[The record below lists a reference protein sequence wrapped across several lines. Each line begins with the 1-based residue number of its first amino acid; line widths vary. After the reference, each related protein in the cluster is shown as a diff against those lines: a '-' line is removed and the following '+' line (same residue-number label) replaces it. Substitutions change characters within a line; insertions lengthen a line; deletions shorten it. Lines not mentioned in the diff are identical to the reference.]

1 VTFTATSFVPPS
13 GKDVISVNPKTGEIH
28 LTAALDFEEVSIYDF
43 RIEARDQGWP
53 PLSGHCSV
61 ELEVLDV
68 ND

>member
-1 VTFTATSFVPPS
+1 VTFTAISFIPS
-13 GKDVISVNPKTGEIH
+13 SGRDVISINPKTGEIH
-28 LTAALDFEEVSIYDF
+28 LTAALDFEEVSVFDF
-43 RIEARDQGWP
+43 RIEARDHGTP